1 MFCPNCGKEI
11 RPGGKFCTF
20 CGWKLPA
27 RRRGWDG
34 STFRRL
40 WWVGK
45 SGGGSYRLR
54 SIVDH
59 VEDRTGLREK
69 IEALN

>member
-1 MFCPNCGKEI
+1 MFCPNCGKEL
-11 RPGGKFCTF
+11 RPGGKFCTS
-20 CGWKLPA
+20 CGWKLPE
-27 RRRGWDG
+27 
-34 STFRRL
+34 SVLVKT
-40 WWVGK
+40 
-45 SGGGSYRLR
+45 SGGGSYTMR

>member
-11 RPGGKFCTF
+11 RPGGKFCTS
-20 CGWKLPA
+20 CGWKLPESG
-27 RRRGWDG
+27 RVPE
-34 STFRRL
+34 SVLVKT
-40 WWVGK
+40 
-45 SGGGSYRLR
+45 SGGGSYTMR